1 MIKGQLAIE
10 RYLVEFTGDQL
21 DRLNGMVREAI
32 NADEDESKR
41 EETSQLSGNGCRCHA
56 AESGGGS
63 GESPRM
69 KSA

>member
-1 MIKGQLAIE
+1 
-10 RYLVEFTGDQL
+10 
-21 DRLNGMVREAI
+21 MVREAI

-41 EETSQLSGNGCRCHA
+41 EETSQLSGKGCRCHA

>member
-1 MIKGQLAIE
+1 ME
-10 RYLVEFTGDQL
+10 RYLVELTGDQF

-41 EETSQLSGNGCRCHA
+41 EETSQLSGNGSAGCHA
-56 AESGGGS
+56 AKSGGGS